1 MLIGGGVGVPPLVG
15 LAKAL
20 VAAGKRPSAILGF
33 NRAEE
38 IFCRDEFA
46 ALGVPVTVTVYAVDP
61 EAAAR
66 FEEYLAGS
74 PFPSLAKRP
83 ESDLFATDY
92 SPWSWGID
100 YERRSLCG
108 IRREYCAFDEYKKY
122 SRRDH
127 DAIREL
133 QERLT
138 ALRGNKIAE
147 TAEE

>member
-1 MLIGGGVGVPPLVG
+1 MIKGFKLLG
-15 LAKAL
+15 LRYSPGYGDMRGAL
-20 VAAGKRPSAILGF
+20 YEVSLRRDRDGNWTLT
-33 NRAEE
+33 
-38 IFCRDEFA
+38 CRDREHH
-46 ALGVPVTVTVYAVDP
+46 GVPVTVTVYAVDP

-92 SPWSWGID
+92 SPWSWEID

-108 IRREYCAFDEYKKY
+108 IRREYCGFDEYKKY

-138 ALRGNKIAE
+138 ALRGNKISE